1 MFVVI
6 KSIFTQFIRKN
17 IAKSVFFAVIAVGF
31 LTSENYDALSASNGA
46 MMRYAKIGEN
56 STSLIDKY
64 GKFYVGIDFHW
75 MMQRFD
81 KGNVMVGTESIKI
94 AKNAL
99 ESKGLSSLLSNLLV
113 RAGYRINKN
122 FAIELGYIRFGN
134 LKDLNMEKTI
144 FNGGLADVVFFG
156 QIASFKYTTIES
168 YFSVGYFFLKAN
180 NHEDFAHGFK
190 TGLGLQAK
198 IYGPIALRVGIDYY
212 YPGDKLFSKKG
223 FLSFKTGIE
232 LYFNV

>member
-1 MFVVI
+1 MFVFGETLFKRLI
-6 KSIFTQFIRKN
+6 KGN
-17 IAKSVFFAVIAVGF
+17 IAKVLILSVIVFKG
-31 LTSENYDALSASNGA
+31 LSCENYALSASNGA

-56 STSLIDKY
+56 SRSSIEKY
-64 GKFYVGIDFHW
+64 GKFYIGADVHW

-81 KGNVMVGTESIKI
+81 KGNIMIGTENIKI

-99 ESKGLSSLLSNLLV
+99 NSKGLSSLLSNFLA
-113 RAGYRINKN
+113 RAGYRINKYV
-122 FAIELGYIRFGN
+122 ALELGYIRFGN
-134 LKDLNMEKTI
+134 LKDLNMVKSV
-144 FNGGLADVVFFG
+144 FNGGLADIVFFG

-180 NHEDFAHGFK
+180 NHKDFAHGFK
-190 TGLGLQAK
+190 TGLGVQAK
-198 IYGPIALRVGIDYY
+198 VYGPIALRVGIDYY

-223 FLSFKTGIE
+223 FLSFKTGLE